1 MLLLCCAGWL
11 TIDWYCAVQ
20 SVVVVVPFGTHLDTV
35 DDYCDFVFVSLSRA
49 AAPAAVEFEFEFE
62 FAVLSAVHCSSP
74 SSFEAYYRC
83 TRREFGSTQQTQQQQ
98 QLFRL

>member
-1 MLLLCCAGWL
+1 MLAHYRLVLCCAVL
-11 TIDWYCAVQ
+11 A
-20 SVVVVVPFGTHLDTV
+20 VVVVPFGTHLDTV

-49 AAPAAVEFEFEFE
+49 AAPAAVEFEF
-62 FAVLSAVHCSSP
+62 C
-74 SSFEAYYRC
+74 SFECLLTVVHRRAYYRC

>member
-49 AAPAAVEFEFEFE
+49 AAPAAVEFEF
-62 FAVLSAVHCSSP
+62 C
-74 SSFEAYYRC
+74 SFECLLTVVHR
-83 TRREFGSTQQTQQQQ
+83 
-98 QLFRL
+98 